1 LYDWLRQEGLRITD
15 DGYIIGYK
23 AVRKDSEGNLR
34 SITGGP
40 AIVDGKRHESG
51 PVLNNVGCTVEMPRS
66 RVQHDPSNACSS
78 GLHVATR
85 QYAEYFGG
93 ESAHIVE
100 IHTNPR
106 DVVSVPTDGGGEKV
120 RVCRYRVA
128 AVVRTPLVAT
138 NDYRYW

>member
-1 LYDWLRQEGLRITD
+1 MHGRNAE
-15 DGYIIGYK
+15 
-23 AVRKDSEGNLR
+23 V
-34 SITGGP
+34 TG
-40 AIVDGKRHESG
+40 AAR
-51 PVLNNVGCTVEMPRS
+51 PVQR
-66 RVQHDPSNACSS
+66 
-78 GLHVATR
+78 
-85 QYAEYFGG
+85 
-93 ESAHIVE
+93 HIVE